1 MSRALG
7 SVWRIGFAGTA
18 DILHPSGA
26 KDVAEKLIKLGEMPE
41 SHPSGVKTPTHS
53 YAVYWHG

>member
-1 MSRALG
+1 MQRHEVSGHDFSRAAKTFNK
-7 SVWRIGFAGTA
+7 IGA
-18 DILHPSGA
+18 LE
-26 KDVAEKLIKLGEMPE
+26 VAEKLIKLGEMPE